1 MKGRSFVNCPKCNTA
16 VSPEQD
22 VCPKCGRALKKN
34 VVLDSDLVYFEEDLT
49 PNRRRIGK
57 PVILIIAAVL
67 ICVAAAV
74 VVFVMRRHAPASA
87 PAATEDTATFAVT
100 SEPFSAASTVP
111 ETSVGASAGE
121 EGLIA
126 YAERTGMTQTLKD
139 AADDKMNLAVTAESN
154 VLMAVYT
161 VFEDSQ
167 APDQAEYFEKL
178 KTDFDRFLEE
188 TNGVLPAEKLR
199 AHKTLAKLGLR
210 TAAGLKLSFA
220 AKLGKVWRSLTP
232 QQKKA
237 AKQTKLFDVL
247 FTILRHIYPGNAP
260 YTPDTLEYT
269 VLHALMQRLDR
280 LVEKHKIEKV
290 QKLIPPGSSLTEMG
304 EDFLYNNRTGDDNA
318 IRLNLNTTS
327 GKEGDSVS

>member
-22 VCPKCGRALKKN
+22 VCPKCGRTLKKN
-34 VVLDSDLVYFEEDLT
+34 VVLDSDLVYFEEDLKQ
-49 PNRRRIGK
+49 NRRRIGK

-67 ICVAAAV
+67 ICVAAV
-74 VVFVMRRHAPASA
+74 VAVFVMRRHAPASA

-100 SEPFSAASTVP
+100 SEPSSAASTVP

-178 KTDFDRFLEE
+178 KTDFDLLSSQMDKPVYEMK
-188 TNGVLPAEKLR
+188 NVSGVKNA
-199 AHKTLAKLGLR
+199 
-210 TAAGLKLSFA
+210 
-220 AKLGKVWRSLTP
+220 
-232 QQKKA
+232 
-237 AKQTKLFDVL
+237 VL
-247 FTILRHIYPGNAP
+247 DIRII
-260 YTPDTLEYT
+260 
-269 VLHALMQRLDR
+269 DR
-280 LVEKHKIEKV
+280 NNVVFYDNLV
-290 QKLIPPGSSLTEMG
+290 
-304 EDFLYNNRTGDDNA
+304 D
-318 IRLNLNTTS
+318 
-327 GKEGDSVS
+327 